1 MLRYAP
7 RGGQPQWPRPDDMP
21 EILWQLLGARGVE
34 SAQQA
39 QAFLNPGP
47 DQLLDPFGLQGM
59 EAAVQRVRQAAQT
72 GEAVWVWGDY
82 DVDGVCATAILLRA
96 LEALG
101 LSPHP
106 YLPSRHQ
113 EGYGL
118 NQQGLRQAAQEGCRL
133 LITVDCGITA
143 VELVQ
148 LAGELGME
156 VVVTDH
162 HRPGPQLPHCILVN
176 PLLGDYPNPGL
187 CGAGVALKL
196 AMALCPQEAGQLL
209 DLAALATVAD
219 VVPLAGENRA
229 IVSLGLAQMNRDPRP
244 GIQALAQQAGLT
256 GPIRAGHLGFQL
268 GPRLNAGGRVSS
280 ARQALELLRCP
291 SLDEALPLAQALDQC
306 NRERQALEQ
315 QILQDAQAQLEQ
327 TDLSQAWAIVLAGE
341 DWNVGVVGLAASRLV
356 ERYHLPTVLL
366 ASKGDELTGSCRS
379 IPGVDIFQALSACAP
394 LLTRFGGHRQA
405 AGLSLLPANLA
416 PFRQALQAHIRSACD
431 PQVLIPLAEY
441 DGEVTLDQVDRELVE
456 MLDRLQPFG
465 FGNPSPVLRCRGTVV
480 QARQVGREGAH
491 LSFTLAQAETALGGI
506 FFSQGHRA
514 QELEGAQCD
523 LLFSPSLNS
532 YMGRV
537 RVQLETKAARLA
549 QPDQRLRLSPD
560 KWALLL
566 HDFLTQALYN
576 EAFPAE
582 NGWDMEDLAQAL
594 SASPR
599 GQLILCAGAEQA
611 AALWRQLAARG
622 LAPEVWVGTYPQDR
636 RCWNA
641 LCLLPQGQIP
651 QGYRGIWCLGAPGW
665 LLAPGRVARSAGPA
679 APWLAELPRVEALRR
694 LYQAAR
700 RALAAPLSGLSA
712 LAFCRSLGQEA
723 GLSPA
728 GCLAGLLVLRDMDL
742 VSWQV
747 RPFQAAMRPLR
758 KADPGQ
764 SPLFQRITL
773 LRGWEV
779 DDGETAP
786 TAL

>member
-7 RGGQPQWPRPDDMP
+7 RGGQPQWPCPPDMP
-21 EILWQLLGARGVE
+21 QLLWRLLGARGVE

-39 QAFLNPGP
+39 RAFLNPGP
-47 DQLLDPFGLQGM
+47 QQLLDPFLLPGM
-59 EAAVQRVRQAAQT
+59 EAAVGRVRQAAQA
-72 GEAVWVWGDY
+72 GEPVWVWGDY
-82 DVDGVCATAILLRA
+82 DVDGVCATAILLWA
-96 LEALG
+96 LEAIG
-101 LSPHP
+101 LNARP

-118 NQQGLRQAAQEGCRL
+118 NPQGLRQAAQQGCRL

-148 LAGELGME
+148 LARQLGMD

-162 HRPGPQLPHCILVN
+162 HRPGPQLPDCILVN
-176 PLLGDYPNPGL
+176 PLLGDYPNQGL

-196 AMALCPQEAGQLL
+196 AAALCPQGAGQLM

-219 VVPLAGENRA
+219 VVPLVGENRA
-229 IVSLGLAQMNRDPRP
+229 IVSLGLAQMNQAPRP
-244 GIQALAQQAGLT
+244 GIRALAQQAGLD

-280 ARQALELLRCP
+280 ARQALELLRCGT
-291 SLDEALPLAQALDQC
+291 LEQALPLAQALEQC

-341 DWNVGVVGLAASRLV
+341 EWNVGVVGLAASRLV

-366 ASKGDELTGSCRS
+366 SRQGEALTGSCRS

-405 AGLSLLPANLA
+405 AGLTLAPENLA
-416 PFRQALQAHIRSACD
+416 PFRQALQAHIRATCD
-431 PQVLIPLAEY
+431 PQTLIPVAEY
-441 DGEVTLDQVDRELVE
+441 DGEVPLSQVDRTLVE

-465 FGNPSPVLRCRGTVV
+465 FGNPAPVLRCQGDMV
-480 QARQVGREGAH
+480 QARQVGRQGAH
-491 LSFTLAQAETALGGI
+491 LSFTLSQDGASLGGI
-506 FFSQGHRA
+506 FFSQGGRA
-514 QELEGAQCD
+514 QELEGAACD
-523 LLFSPSLNS
+523 LLFSPGLNS

-537 RVQLETKAARLA
+537 RVQLEAKAARLA
-549 QPDQRLRLSPD
+549 RPEERLRLSPGQ
-560 KWALLL
+560 WAPLL

-582 NGWDMEDLAQAL
+582 EGWELEELAQAL
-594 SASPR
+594 SDSPR

-611 AALWRQLAARG
+611 AALWQALEARG
-622 LAPEVWVGTYPQDR
+622 LAPEVWVGAYPQDP

-641 LCLLPQGQIP
+641 LCLLPLGSIP
-651 QGYRGIWCLGAPGW
+651 QGYRGVWCQGAPGW
-665 LLAPGRVARSAGPA
+665 LLAPGRAARSAGPA
-679 APWLAELPRVEALRR
+679 APWLAQLPGVEALRR
-694 LYQAAR
+694 VYQAAR
-700 RALAAPLSGLSA
+700 QALTSPITGMSA
-712 LAFCRSLGQEA
+712 LALCRSLGQAA

-728 GCLAGLLVLRDMDL
+728 GCLAGLLALKEMDL
-742 VSWQV
+742 ICWQE
-747 RPFQAAMRPLR
+747 RPLQAAMRPLH

-764 SPLFQRITL
+764 APLFQRITL
-773 LRGWEV
+773 LRAWEV
-779 DDGETAP
+779 DDGETTSA
-786 TAL
+786 AL